1 MSQTI
6 AKVFLIF
13 CIVCIIIIELTRLR
27 PIGEAYNADV
37 AFGYLYIQ
45 RMLGFADYKRQALF
59 VFIHICFTTN
69 KLVDQRDILGQD
81 AIVKLLMNSKC
92 SYREGEVFLQS
103 DLPDRN

>member
-1 MSQTI
+1 M
-6 AKVFLIF
+6 
-13 CIVCIIIIELTRLR
+13 
-27 PIGEAYNADV
+27 EAYNADV

-59 VFIHICFTTN
+59 VFMHICFTTN

-92 SYREGEVFLQS
+92 SYREGEVFYNQTYQIGTEHQNEIEYFWKLTLAQFVCKVQI
-103 DLPDRN
+103 